1 MTFSSP
7 SQDPNLPLAAFSD
20 KLRGIFQLYNNSTIK
35 MNLSLASRH
44 LQLALL
50 TATLLHH
57 HTAHSACN
65 PANKPFNNRLELKT
79 AIDTCFEGDD
89 AATAATIAEYNPQR
103 CERNVKETYGWPMNE
118 WCVGEV
124 DDMQLLFVGKR
135 EFNEDISDWDTSKV
149 TDLYETFSYA
159 TSFDG
164 DISRWDVSKC

>member
-1 MTFSSP
+1 LLLT
-7 SQDPNLPLAAFSD
+7 AAID
-20 KLRGIFQLYNNSTIK
+20 CITTDDDTEAIFQLDNHHSVK

-65 PANKPFNNRLELKT
+65 PAKKPFNNRLELKT

-135 EFNEDISDWDTSKV
+135 EFNEDISGEFSNCCLYIFYSVLYLFYIYCKLTS
-149 TDLYETFSYA
+149 
-159 TSFDG
+159 
-164 DISRWDVSKC
+164 

>member
-1 MTFSSP
+1 
-7 SQDPNLPLAAFSD
+7 
-20 KLRGIFQLYNNSTIK
+20 

-57 HTAHSACN
+57 HAVHSACN
-65 PANKPFNNRLELKT
+65 PAKKPFNNRLELKT

-135 EFNEDISDWDTSKV
+135 EFNEDISGEFDSCYLYIFYCVLYHIYCKLTS
-149 TDLYETFSYA
+149 
-159 TSFDG
+159 
-164 DISRWDVSKC
+164 